1 MVGQWAEIVLYMF
14 AGLEEASLQFNG
26 APIICAVHYARYLIL
41 TGPLLSSYPHFYTQS
56 NSERL
61 SHLPKVTH

>member
-14 AGLEEASLQFNG
+14 ARLEEAMLQFNG
-26 APIICAVHYARYLIL
+26 APILCAGHYARCL
-41 TGPLLSSYPHFYTQS
+41 TLTRALLSSYPHFHPQN

-61 SHLPKVTH
+61 SHLPKVTY